1 MKKQMLLA
9 SFLILTLITAGC
21 SNQKNKNT
29 GNDSGSA
36 EENSSPA
43 SSVLDTSEIFSDR
56 DFEIGYDEDESIAIR
71 LNGDSADCSSDA
83 VQLSD
88 STVTITKEGTYL
100 LSGTLNDG
108 MIIVNTDKSEKV
120 QLVLD
125 SVTIHSET
133 SAPIYVLQSD
143 KVFLTQ
149 TAGSTNTF
157 SNGGTFT
164 AIDENNIDAVIF
176 SKDDLTLNGSGTMI
190 ITSPAGHG
198 IVSKDSLKFTSG
210 SYDINCASHAISG
223 NDEVSVANADFT
235 IVSGKDGIHAENT
248 EDSSLG
254 FSYIQSG
261 TFQISAEGDGISA
274 SSCIQIDDGS
284 FDITS
289 GGGSVNAA
297 SHSSDAWGDFKGGGR
312 HEGGPG
318 RNTEGTP
325 GSDPGTDTPNMGMP
339 DNGTPDEGI
348 EDSSEDSSSMKGIKA
363 GAELSI
369 YGGTFTIDSADDS
382 FHSNGSMAI
391 EGGTY
396 TVTSGDDA
404 FHADGTL
411 EVTDGNMNITECYEG
426 LEGLEGLE
434 VNVSGGDITLTASD
448 DGFNAAGGTDSSGST
463 GGRDGQFTQQGAP
476 GSASSNGS
484 IAISG
489 GTIHITASGDGI
501 DSNGSLN
508 ITGGNVTVC
517 GPTQGDTSTL
527 DYDSNGT
534 ISGGTFIGTGASGM
548 AQTFSSSSQ
557 GVITVNVGNQS
568 AGTEIQLSDNSGNVI
583 ISYTPELDFAVVI
596 LSSPE
601 ISSGEDFTITVGSAS
616 DTITAE

>member
-325 GSDPGTDTPNMGMP
+325 GGDSGTDTPNMGMP

-616 DTITAE
+616 DTFTAE